1 VAVGTG
7 LLGALAVSRRGL
19 SRALAAGFAS
29 WVLVR
34 LAGGDEMPALG
45 APAAALLPFTPQV
58 TVAAWLTALLGED
71 VFAAAAA
78 GALTAMIGPR
88 AVPRRQPPAGGEEL
102 RVLTANLLTG
112 RAEPEAVVDLVRRTQ
127 ADVFFVQELGSG
139 TMARL
144 GRAGIGELLP
154 HVTTDLAAREPR
166 GNAIY
171 ARYQMAPQTDQAS
184 SIQPVVGLMLP
195 GGRITVACVH
205 LHSPRR
211 PWRKSG
217 ASAWRDDLA
226 AVAATRRPTGA
237 GDAPAI
243 LAGDFNATLDHA
255 GFRRLLRCGLVD
267 AAREVGVGMV
277 PTWGPRPGGAGALLT
292 LDHVLVDARCA
303 VRGVRVHKLPGTDHR
318 AVFAVIEL
326 PWAMAGLTDTRRLR
340 ARS

>member
-1 VAVGTG
+1 MAVSTR
-7 LLGALAVSRRGL
+7 LRGAIAVSRRGL
-19 SRALAAGFAS
+19 SRALAAGFAG
-29 WVLVR
+29 WALVR
-34 LAGGDEMPALG
+34 LAGADDMPALG

-58 TVAAWLTALLGED
+58 AAAAWLTALRGAD
-71 VFAAAAA
+71 VFALAAA

-88 AVPRRQPPAGGEEL
+88 AVPRRQPPAGGREL
-102 RVLTANLLTG
+102 RVLTANLLIG
-112 RAEPEAVVDLVRRTQ
+112 RAEAEPVVDLIRRTR

-144 GRAGIGELLP
+144 SRAGIGELLP

-171 ARYQMAPQTDQAS
+171 ARYQMAPRTDQAQTS

-195 GGRITVACVH
+195 GGPITVACVH

-211 PWRKSG
+211 PWQKDG
-217 ASAWRDDLA
+217 ISAWRDDLA
-226 AVAATRRPTGA
+226 AVAATRRPTGT

-255 GFRRLLRCGLVD
+255 GFRRLLRCGLAD
-267 AAREVGVGMV
+267 AAREAGVGLV
-277 PTWGPRPGGAGALLT
+277 PTWGPLPGGAGALLT

-303 VRGVRVHKLPGTDHR
+303 VRGVFVHKLPGTDHR
-318 AVFAVIEL
+318 AVFARIEL
-326 PWAMAGLTDTRRLR
+326 PWATPGA
-340 ARS
+340 